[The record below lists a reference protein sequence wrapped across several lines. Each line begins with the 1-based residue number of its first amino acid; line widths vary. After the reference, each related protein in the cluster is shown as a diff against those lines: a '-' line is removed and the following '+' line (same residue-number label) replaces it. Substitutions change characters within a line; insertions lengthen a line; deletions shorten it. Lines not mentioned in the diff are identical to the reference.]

1 MFAIVTE
8 FLNRLF
14 VLQDTFGGFVVE
26 LLLAALIYLHYRKFR
41 TSQFSQQSF
50 GPVLPFVALT
60 TFLIIAVIK
69 SSFTLSLGLVGA
81 LSIVRFRTPIKDP
94 NELVYIFLAIA
105 SGVGTASGQHLL
117 TLIVVILILAI
128 MALMRQ
134 TLRIKSENVFLSV
147 DVSGVTDAEAAFTA
161 VSSIVRANATRSSFI
176 RYEMHDSVFH
186 LTAETELQEPEAM
199 PRITDQIRQRY
210 PSTNVS
216 FYDDSNLP
224 TP

>member
-1 MFAIVTE
+1 MS
-8 FLNRLF
+8 FLVNTLLSRLF
-14 VLQDTFGGFVVE
+14 GMRDTFAGFVAE

-69 SSFTLSLGLVGA
+69 SSFSLSLGLVGA

-105 SGVGTASGQHLL
+105 SGVGTASGQYLL
-117 TLIVVILILAI
+117 TVIIVILILAI

-134 TLRIKSENVFLSV
+134 TLRIKSESVFLSV
-147 DVSGVTDAEAAFTA
+147 DVSGVTDVEAAFAA
-161 VSSIVRANATRSSFI
+161 VSSIVRSNATRSAFI

-186 LTAETELQEPEAM
+186 LTAETELAEPEAM
-199 PRITDQIRQRY
+199 SRITGQIRQRY
-210 PSTNVS
+210 PSTNIS

-224 TP
+224 AA

>member
-1 MFAIVTE
+1 MFSLVTE
-8 FLNRLF
+8 LFNRL
-14 VLQDTFGGFVVE
+14 VALQDTFGGFLAE
-26 LLLAALIYLHYRKFR
+26 SFLAALIYLHFRRFR

-69 SSFTLSLGLVGA
+69 SSFSLSLGLVGA

-105 SGVGTASGQHLL
+105 SGVGMASGQHLL

-134 TLRIKSENVFLSV
+134 SLRIKS
-147 DVSGVTDAEAAFTA
+147 
-161 VSSIVRANATRSSFI
+161 
-176 RYEMHDSVFH
+176 
-186 LTAETELQEPEAM
+186 
-199 PRITDQIRQRY
+199 
-210 PSTNVS
+210 
-216 FYDDSNLP
+216 
-224 TP
+224 

>member
-1 MFAIVTE
+1 MLSIANTL
-8 FLNRLF
+8 LNRLF
-14 VLQDTFGGFVVE
+14 ALQDTLGGFVAE
-26 LLLAALIYLHYRKFR
+26 AFLAGLIYFHYRRFR
-41 TSQFSQQSF
+41 TSQFTQQSF

-69 SSFTLSLGLVGA
+69 SSFSLSLGLVGA

-94 NELVYIFLAIA
+94 SELVYIFLAIA
-105 SGVGTASGQHLL
+105 SGVGTASGQRLL
-117 TLIVVILILAI
+117 TLILVMLILAI
-128 MALMRQ
+128 MALMRR

-147 DVSGVTDAEAAFTA
+147 DVSDVTEAEAAFAA
-161 VSSIVRANATRSSFI
+161 VSSIVRSNATRSSFI
-176 RYEMHDSVFH
+176 RYEMHGNVFH
-186 LTAETELQEPEAM
+186 LTAETELAEPEAM
-199 PRITDQIRQRY
+199 PRITDQIRKRY